1 MKLSRVAA
9 FTRARAVPAL
19 EASEP
24 PREGTEWPR
33 DTVTLSTE
41 AQEHLEAAE
50 TPPAP
55 RPRLQ
60 LLPRTEETEQL

>member
-9 FTRARAVPAL
+9 FAQARAVPAL
-19 EASEP
+19 GASEP
-24 PREGTEWPR
+24 PRKETEWPR

-41 AQEHLEAAE
+41 AQEHLDAAE
-50 TPPAP
+50 TPPSS

-60 LLPRTEETEQL
+60 LLPRTEEIEQP